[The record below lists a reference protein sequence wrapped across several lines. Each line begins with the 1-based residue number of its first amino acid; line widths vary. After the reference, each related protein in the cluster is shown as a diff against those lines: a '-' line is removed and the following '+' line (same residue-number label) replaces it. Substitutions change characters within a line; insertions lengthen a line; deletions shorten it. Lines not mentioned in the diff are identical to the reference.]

1 MVHVFGRSATAEQI
15 LFRFAVGS
23 VVVVVVVVVARD
35 VTRRSPKFEIVGI
48 DINDKFT
55 LFPGDTPPTRR
66 IGARNARRIC
76 ARAATYLSSRPQIKR
91 AIPTR

>member
-23 VVVVVVVVVARD
+23 VVVVVVVVARD
-35 VTRRSPKFEIVGI
+35 VTRRFPKFEIVGI

-55 LFPGDTPPTRR
+55 LFRGDTPPIRR